1 MHCSGFARAS
11 VAGLVLPTRGGGFY
25 DRIQEIADLAGCD
38 RLTVL
43 DQCAMSR
50 LLSSHVRRVVRAVFF
65 GCVVLCLDGGL
76 VQAWQDPPNR
86 GGLNSSPTV
95 NLRKNRE
102 SELLSRPVE
111 EILQGRKDLLPVDA
125 APKKT
130 ETSRLTSEDI
140 FLLKI
145 CGALLMIS
153 VAVLV
158 GLKVLFSH
166 GRKSRN
172 PIVGPSPMGSGPPD
186 PDGLRWLSGTVRSV
200 TNRQVGRRR
209 NPDGGSSDSQDAIL
223 VPPPV
228 PTKPGPAEGRTSQ
241 PPSAA

>member
-1 MHCSGFARAS
+1 MSDDFA
-11 VAGLVLPTRGGGFY
+11 
-25 DRIQEIADLAGCD
+25 
-38 RLTVL
+38 
-43 DQCAMSR
+43 
-50 LLSSHVRRVVRAVFF
+50 SHRRRVVLAIVC
-65 GCVVLCLDGGL
+65 GLACLSLDVGFAH
-76 VQAWQDPPNR
+76 AWQDPPNR
-86 GGLNSSPTV
+86 GGLKAPST

-102 SELLSRPVE
+102 TELLSRPVE
-111 EILQGRKDLLPVDA
+111 EILQGRRDLAPVDA
-125 APKKT
+125 TTKKS

-140 FLLKI
+140 FLLKV

-153 VAVLV
+153 VALLI

-172 PIVGPSPMGSGPPD
+172 PIVGPPPMGSGPPD

-209 NPDGGSSDSQDAIL
+209 RADGSSSSDSQDAIL
-223 VPPPV
+223 VPPAEKIE
-228 PTKPGPAEGRTSQ
+228 KPLEGRPSQ